1 MLDKESLKGQVALIT
16 GCGQPFADAVARR
29 FSELGAILALV
40 HDPSDAEAAAAF
52 VAPEGSLKL
61 QCNGSD
67 PKEVKATVRKVVADL
82 GGVGILVCAAMRK
95 KSLPLLEISNE
106 QWKETIDGQLSA
118 TLYFDRE
125 VIRPM
130 MKARKGRI
138 INVLFS
144 LAGAIAAV
152 GSHGVAALTRAL
164 ASELASNGIFVNSI
178 AVGELEELGQ
188 MLEKDSSKALSLLS
202 RNASPLGRS
211 GRASEA
217 AEVAAFLA
225 STVGSLTN
233 ECTLSASG
241 GIYP

>member
-1 MLDKESLKGQVALIT
+1 MLDKEALKGQVALIT
-16 GCGQPFADAVARR
+16 GIGQPFADAVARR
-29 FSELGAILALV
+29 FSELGAVVALV
-40 HDPSDAEAAAAF
+40 HDPSDAEAATAF

-61 QCNGSD
+61 ECNGSD
-67 PKEVKATVRKVVADL
+67 PKAVKVTVRKVVAEL
-82 GGVGILVCAAMRK
+82 GSVGILVCAAMRT
-95 KSLPLLEISNE
+95 KSPPLLEISNE
-106 QWKETIDGQLSA
+106 QWKEAIDGQLSA

-144 LAGAIAAV
+144 LAGPIAAV

-164 ASELASNGIFVNSI
+164 ASELAMHGIFVNSI
-178 AVGELEELGQ
+178 AIGELEELGKTLDQ
-188 MLEKDSSKALSLLS
+188 ESTKALSILS
-202 RNASPLGRS
+202 RGASPLGRS

-225 STVGSLTN
+225 STVGGLTN
-233 ECTLSASG
+233 GCTLSASG

>member
-1 MLDKESLKGQVALIT
+1 VALIT
-16 GCGQPFADAVARR
+16 GIGQPFADAVARR
-29 FSELGAILALV
+29 FSELGAVLALV

-61 QCNGSD
+61 ECNGGD
-67 PKEVKATVRKVVADL
+67 PKAVKATVRRVVAEL
-82 GGVGILVCAAMRK
+82 GGVGILVCAAMRA
-95 KSLPLLEISNE
+95 KSPPLLEISNE
-106 QWKETIDGQLSA
+106 QWKEAIDGQLSG

-144 LAGAIAAV
+144 LSGPIAAV

-164 ASELASNGIFVNSI
+164 ASELATNGIFVNSI
-178 AVGELEELGQ
+178 AIGELEELGKTLDQ
-188 MLEKDSSKALSLLS
+188 ESTRALSILS
-202 RNASPLGRS
+202 RGASPLGRS

-225 STVGSLTN
+225 STVGGLTN
-233 ECTLSASG
+233 GCTLSASG